1 MIKKED
7 GKYYV
12 YNHTGA
18 KRLSK
23 GYESKE
29 EADKRLGQIEYFKT
43 QDSEEEILLNEPFE
57 NPDGP
62 KSHAVYTKNKVGD
75 IVLMHYDEKPPLAF
89 RDNVFYDRETKRIFS
104 ARDGVQEYYGHEF
117 GHPESNKKFRIIR
130 KADELAAMS
139 SALKDIPISNE
150 HVEMDGP
157 VPDEKL
163 LGRINNTEIVED
175 IQPDLGSTMALQ
187 NNVDFNEEGSR
198 VKELGK
204 KYFSLAYNAE
214 LRPYDGEEADLEQ
227 YNFVPHHL
235 ALVDNPRGGEN
246 LTFKDGKMKNIFK
259 DANGDFTLSAVTQ
272 MAEELPALMQDMP
285 VEDLKKV
292 KTLFD
297 KIKGGVDAKMTE
309 ESPETMDEEVMEE
322 EVKEENPEM
331 MDEDMEEEK
340 KDEKPFTDS
349 KEFSDAVDA
358 RASELAAEKMA
369 VVDKARD
376 FLPKEY
382 NFSDSSTKKIMEDSV
397 KTEFPGETFKDSEL
411 STAFKMMRKPEN
423 KDFSKFVDS
432 SKHFD
437 SAKIGEM
444 EL

>member
-1 MIKKED
+1 MIKEED

-12 YNHTGA
+12 YNRTGE

-23 GYESKE
+23 GYGSKE

-57 NPDGP
+57 TPDGP
-62 KSHAVYTKNKVGD
+62 KSHAMYTKNKVGD
-75 IVLMHYDEKPPLAF
+75 IVLMHYDEKPPLVF
-89 RDNVFYDRETKRIFS
+89 RDAAFYDQETKRVFS
-104 ARDGVQEYYGHEF
+104 ARDGIQEYYGHEF
-117 GHPESNKKFRIIR
+117 GHPESNRKFKIIR

-139 SALKDIPISNE
+139 SALRDIPISNE

-175 IQPDLGSTMALQ
+175 VQPDLGSTMALQ
-187 NNVDFNEEGSR
+187 NSVDFNEEGQR
-198 VKELGK
+198 VKGLGK

-214 LRPYDGEEADLEQ
+214 LRPYDGDEADLEQ
-227 YNFVPHHL
+227 YNFIPHHL

-246 LTFKDGKMKNIFK
+246 LTFKDGKMENIFK

-285 VEDLKKV
+285 VDDLKKV

-297 KIKGGVDAKMTE
+297 KLKGDVDAELKE
-309 ESPETMDEEVMEE
+309 EAPEAEVVDEEAKKSEEEIMDEEAKTEE
-322 EVKEENPEM
+322 EAKE
-331 MDEDMEEEK
+331 
-340 KDEKPFTDS
+340 EKPFTDS
-349 KEFSDAVDA
+349 KEFFDAVDA
-358 RASELAAEKMA
+358 RASELATEKME
-369 VVDKARD
+369 VIDKARD
-376 FLPKEY
+376 FLPIDY
-382 NFSDSSTKKIMEDSV
+382 NFSDSSTDKIMEDAV
-397 KTEFPGETFKDSEL
+397 KTEYPGESFKDSEL
-411 STAFKMMRKPEN
+411 RTAFKMMRKPEN

-437 SAKIGEM
+437 TAKIGDM
-444 EL
+444 EI